1 MLNKKIA
8 IITLAAVIS
17 NFSFATTN
25 VLADEITKNVKI
37 VAQTKNNQNLKTKK
51 SNKSKNE
58 SKLSESKSNESN
70 SERTFTL
77 AQNGNISWKAR
88 NDLRMTYFGTDYQ
101 STGIVARPGETFT
114 VYVEADEGAPMP
126 KIAFSQHEALYS
138 NWVRWYDLKPGKN
151 VITVPEIYD
160 NSWIKWAMNNGIEQ
174 KVVEFISTFPEYLHK
189 VNDGDINATPR
200 SFERISKS
208 YAVYKE
214 KQDSIPKSVFLNVVK
229 GNVGSVIAQEFVS
242 FINSDV
248 KPIISYNDVF
258 SGEEL
263 SEKVIEQTKNENHT
277 RLYISAMNILRCL
290 ESDIQ
295 NDKLNS
301 LGFNYIARL
310 VEFLKLYPV
319 DLMIGI
325 MKDIKNSYEDIYKIA
340 IENEEFVDLYF
351 QSYSLIRG

>member
-1 MLNKKIA
+1 MDKIEILDRDKKTKA
-8 IITLAAVIS
+8 VYRLDKEEHLEGYQEEREYNSWLEVVIS
-17 NFSFATTN
+17 SIFKVLRFNLYLIMSF
-25 VLADEITKNVKI
+25 LKI
-37 VAQTKNNQNLKTKK
+37 LIKVIERLFLKDYEPFKP
-51 SNKSKNE
+51 
-58 SKLSESKSNESN
+58 
-70 SERTFTL
+70 
-77 AQNGNISWKAR
+77 IS
-88 NDLRMTYFGTDYQ
+88 D
-101 STGIVARPGETFT
+101 
-114 VYVEADEGAPMP
+114 
-126 KIAFSQHEALYS
+126 
-138 NWVRWYDLKPGKN
+138 
-151 VITVPEIYD
+151 
-160 NSWIKWAMNNGIEQ
+160 
-174 KVVEFISTFPEYLHK
+174 
-189 VNDGDINATPR
+189 
-200 SFERISKS
+200 
-208 YAVYKE
+208 VYKE

-295 NDKLNS
+295 SDKLNS

-310 VEFLKLYPV
+310 VAFLKLYPV

>member
-1 MLNKKIA
+1 M
-8 IITLAAVIS
+8 
-17 NFSFATTN
+17 
-25 VLADEITKNVKI
+25 
-37 VAQTKNNQNLKTKK
+37 
-51 SNKSKNE
+51 
-58 SKLSESKSNESN
+58 
-70 SERTFTL
+70 
-77 AQNGNISWKAR
+77 
-88 NDLRMTYFGTDYQ
+88 
-101 STGIVARPGETFT
+101 
-114 VYVEADEGAPMP
+114 
-126 KIAFSQHEALYS
+126 
-138 NWVRWYDLKPGKN
+138 
-151 VITVPEIYD
+151 
-160 NSWIKWAMNNGIEQ
+160 
-174 KVVEFISTFPEYLHK
+174 
-189 VNDGDINATPR
+189 
-200 SFERISKS
+200 
-208 YAVYKE
+208 
-214 KQDSIPKSVFLNVVK
+214 
-229 GNVGSVIAQEFVS
+229 S
-242 FINSDV
+242 FINSDA
-248 KPIISYNDVF
+248 KHIISYNDVF